1 MKNGILGILSL
12 TLIFAFVISFAL
24 PSFAQEEE
32 MKEEIKEMIEE
43 ETAPASE
50 IQSMEGSVFCVEID
64 DEGALSM
71 KEEWTMC
78 KGSLVAIGADGK
90 SYVISGSVEDTK
102 MIMKQPD
109 KKKTVSGIVSGHERG
124 WILGVASAEH
134 PKAAVTSTEDITV
147 KGTIVCLLPN
157 YGDANFKQVVAT
169 GPCTEYEQHLHV
181 VHTSDGQV
189 YALHGS
195 EASIKKIESM
205 SNRKEVE
212 LQGKIQ
218 GEQGAWV
225 LFVQ

>member
-12 TLIFAFVISFAL
+12 TLVLAFVISFAL

-32 MKEEIKEMIEE
+32 MKEMIEE
-43 ETAPASE
+43 ETAPASD
-50 IQSMEGSVFCVEID
+50 IQSMEGNVFCVEID

-78 KGSLVAIGADGK
+78 KGSLVAIGADGQ

-109 KKKTVSGIVSGHERG
+109 KKKTVSGIISGHERG
-124 WILGVASAEH
+124 WILAAASAEH

-157 YGDANFKQVVAT
+157 YGAGNFKQVVAT
-169 GPCTEYEQHLHV
+169 GPCGEYEQHLHV

-205 SNRKEVE
+205 SNRNEVE
-212 LQGKIQ
+212 LQGKVQ